1 MSLNYN
7 NFLNDFDKLF
17 FPVNKNFKNDFE
29 YKSTLGYGQNHA
41 NIYTD
46 GTNSA
51 FIEICLPGYSKSD
64 IDVSTSKNTL
74 IISSDVNDKEYSDRN
89 YVQRQ
94 FQKTSFKKVWSF
106 PSNYNLNAVEADYNG
121 GILTLSIP
129 VYSENVSETRK
140 IEIN

>member
-1 MSLNYN
+1 MSLTYN
-7 NFLNDFDKLF
+7 NFFNDFDKLF

-29 YKSTLGYGQNHA
+29 YKSTLGYGQNQA

-46 GTNSA
+46 NTNSA

-64 IDVSTSKNTL
+64 IDVTTSKNTL
-74 IISSDVNDKEYSDRN
+74 IISSEVNDTDYSDRN

-129 VYSENVSETRK
+129 VYSEKVSETRK
-140 IEIN
+140 IKIN